1 MAFLDKIHPLLKRTR
16 ENKYSDSNYAVLN
29 AIDKQLEEM
38 ELETIQ
44 SKSQSAIYTATG
56 WFLDNAWG
64 NWFGVKRKTGESDSD
79 YRDRIIEKV
88 NVPRGTVESVK
99 YGIREFLENE
109 YIGIEIYEPWEDIFY
124 LNRVE
129 SKLNGKHH
137 LIGEYYN
144 YGVMDITVGETFPK
158 DMLDVIDLFKPAGVT
173 VHVNVDTNLPSND
186 PNAEKYLLS
195 THKLNVYGSYKEYER
210 TVGMFEGIMGKF
222 SIFDKVNVV
231 DGEDFV
237 LRNGYVYGDL
247 LDEAVERG
255 HEFFNP
261 SEAQANTMLNED
273 NGLGYS
279 EQGSA
284 ISGPIPV
291 KPNTELISNYPIE
304 VISTYNETGKFLGS
318 LKDSRNLDS
327 DYGNIYRVDMDD
339 FWDNISSKY
348 THMNN
353 ENRNYLLN
361 SGKPTPLTINS
372 NNNRVYPIVRGVE
385 DGVDWFYQYY
395 VDGTESF
402 IISTYV
408 SEYYL
413 EKSLYGNKFSK
424 DLEGYDGTV
433 TYSVDVMSE
442 QPITL
447 RLNLSGAGR
456 DNQTTLVPNKWT
468 RLVSTMPIT
477 DFNRPMALMA
487 DAKDNAEIPYKTKI
501 YWKNY
506 KIEKGTE
513 GTPWTPAPEDYD
525 IASIKVGYKNA
536 PANLADISIKE
547 PDYSLFNSRTDLIR
561 GNTETLNDFEHVVG
575 VGTDFN
581 PSSNFRLQDL
591 DEHTDIKEP
600 ADLSL
605 PNNNLGYIYT
615 VFDLNHFYTNHKD
628 KIIKND
634 RYSYIDYLSNNNFTL
649 SLNGEN
655 GRTFEVEYYN
665 FLNKEWELLERNLF
679 KENTIIVSK
688 QIDMHKALNDN
699 LITILR
705 VKTFNKQVTIE
716 DMYLE
721 YRYSKELPISVT
733 GSNTGHSLT
742 LSDEK
747 LYNEVLP
754 YG

>member
-16 ENKYSDSNYAVLN
+16 ENKYSDSNYAILN

-129 SKLNGKHH
+129 SRLNGKHH

-186 PNAEKYLLS
+186 PNEEKELLS
-195 THKLNVYGSYKEYER
+195 THKLNVYDSYKEYER

-222 SIFDKVNVV
+222 SIFDKVSVI
-231 DGEDFV
+231 DGKDFV

-247 LDEAVERG
+247 PNEVLENG
-255 HEFFNP
+255 HEFFNT
-261 SEAQANTMLNED
+261 SEAKANTMLNED
-273 NGLGYS
+273 KGLEYS
-279 EQGSA
+279 EPGSA
-284 ISGPIPV
+284 TSGPIPV

-304 VISTYNETGKFLGS
+304 VISTYDESGKFLGS
-318 LKDSRNLDS
+318 VKASRNLTSNAD
-327 DYGNIYRVDMDD
+327 NIYRVDMDD

-348 THMNN
+348 KHMNN
-353 ENRNYLLN
+353 ENRNLV
-361 SGKPTPLTINS
+361 INS
-372 NNNRVYPIVRGVE
+372 DFKNIIEIGHSYKNGWQFTGVE
-385 DGVDWFYQYY
+385 PTQDNGVLKLNYSEGGNPSVRFVLWVYNN
-395 VDGTESF
+395 ENIF
-402 IISTYV
+402 IAGQTYV
-408 SEYYL
+408 FSIKIKASSENRFFMRTGGTIGVTNQ
-413 EKSLYGNKFSK
+413 EWFDVDNKYRVLTFSFTPGVTANTGAII
-424 DLEGYDGTV
+424 GYTSNPG
-433 TYSVDVMSE
+433 SV
-442 QPITL
+442 
-447 RLNLSGAGR
+447 
-456 DNQTTLVPNKWT
+456 
-468 RLVSTMPIT
+468 
-477 DFNRPMALMA
+477 
-487 DAKDNAEIPYKTKI
+487 EIDWVKL
-501 YWKNY
+501 
-506 KIEKGTE
+506 EKGTVA
-513 GTPWTPAPEDYD
+513 TPWTPAPEDYD
-525 IASIKVGYKNA
+525 IASVKVGFKNA
-536 PANLADISIKE
+536 PSDLSKISIKE
-547 PDYSLFNSRTDLIR
+547 PDYSLLNSRTDLIR
-561 GNTETLNDFEHVVG
+561 GNTETLNGFDHVVG
-575 VGTDFN
+575 IGTGFT
-581 PSSNFRLQDL
+581 PSPNFRLQDL
-591 DEHTDIKEP
+591 DERTEIKEP
-600 ADLSL
+600 TDLSL
-605 PNNNLGYIYT
+605 PNNNLGYVYT
-615 VFDLNHFYTNHKD
+615 VFDLSHFYTKHSD
-628 KIIKND
+628 KIIEND
-634 RYSYIDYLSNNNFTL
+634 RYSYIDYLSNNNFTI
-649 SLNGEN
+649 SLGGET
-655 GRTFEVEYYN
+655 GRTYEVEYYN

-679 KENTIIVSK
+679 KESTSIVSK

-699 LITILR
+699 LIIILR
-705 VKTFNKQVTIE
+705 VKTFNRKVNIK
-716 DMYLE
+716 DMFIE

>member
-173 VHVNVDTNLPSND
+173 VHVNVDLNLPSNN
-186 PNAEKYLLS
+186 PNAEKDLLS
-195 THKLNVYGSYKEYER
+195 THKLNVHDSYKEYEH

-231 DGEDFV
+231 EGKDFV

-255 HEFFNP
+255 HEFFKP
-261 SEAQANTMLNED
+261 SEAKANTMLNED
-273 NGLGYS
+273 NGLEYA
-279 EQGSA
+279 EPGSA
-284 ISGPIPV
+284 TSGSIPV
-291 KPNTELISNYPIE
+291 KPNTELISNYPIS
-304 VISTYNETGKFLGS
+304 VISTYDETGKFLGS
-318 LKDSRNLDS
+318 LKDSRNLAS
-327 DYGNIYRVDMDD
+327 NEGNIYRVDMDD

-348 THMNN
+348 IHMNN

-361 SGKPTPLTINS
+361 SGKPTALTVNS
-372 NNNRVYPIVRGVE
+372 NNSSSSPLQKGVE
-385 DGVDWFYQYY
+385 NGVDWITQENAEGF
-395 VDGTESF
+395 V
-402 IISTYV
+402 ISTYV
-408 SEYYL
+408 NPHWGVSGAF
-413 EKSLYGNKFSK
+413 GNTYSK
-424 DLEGYDGTV
+424 DLEGYTGNV
-433 TYSVDVMSE
+433 TYSVDVKSPK
-442 QPITL
+442 PITIGL
-447 RLNLSGAGR
+447 GTGNYRDGR
-456 DNQTTLVPNKWT
+456 KTTIVPNTWN
-468 RLVSTMPIT
+468 RIQIT
-477 DFNRPMALMA
+477 VKIEEDSRPMSFTALGS
-487 DAKDNAEIPYKTKI
+487 DNKDIPVGTKL

-506 KIEKGTE
+506 KIEKGTVA
-513 GTPWTPAPEDYD
+513 TPWTPAPEDYD
-525 IASIKVGYKNA
+525 IASIKIGIKNA
-536 PANLADISIKE
+536 PSDLSKISIKE

-581 PSSNFRLQDL
+581 PSPNFRLQDL
-591 DEHTDIKEP
+591 DEHTTIKEP
-600 ADLSL
+600 TDLSL
-605 PNNNLGYIYT
+605 SNNNLGYIYT
-615 VFDLNHFYTNHKD
+615 VFDLSHFYTNHKD

-665 FLNKEWELLERNLF
+665 FLTKEWELLERNLF

-688 QIDMHKALNDN
+688 KIDMHKALNDN

-716 DMYLE
+716 DMFIE

>member
-124 LNRVE
+124 LNRL
-129 SKLNGKHH
+129 SSRLNGKHH

-186 PNAEKYLLS
+186 PNAEKDLLS
-195 THKLNVYGSYKEYER
+195 THKLNVYDSYKEYER

-237 LRNGYVYGDL
+237 LIDTTNEE
-247 LDEAVERG
+247 LD
-255 HEFFNP
+255 P
-261 SEAQANTMLNED
+261 
-273 NGLGYS
+273 
-279 EQGSA
+279 
-284 ISGPIPV
+284 
-291 KPNTELISNYPIE
+291 
-304 VISTYNETGKFLGS
+304 
-318 LKDSRNLDS
+318 
-327 DYGNIYRVDMDD
+327 
-339 FWDNISSKY
+339 
-348 THMNN
+348 
-353 ENRNYLLN
+353 
-361 SGKPTPLTINS
+361 
-372 NNNRVYPIVRGVE
+372 
-385 DGVDWFYQYY
+385 
-395 VDGTESF
+395 
-402 IISTYV
+402 
-408 SEYYL
+408 
-413 EKSLYGNKFSK
+413 
-424 DLEGYDGTV
+424 
-433 TYSVDVMSE
+433 
-442 QPITL
+442 
-447 RLNLSGAGR
+447 
-456 DNQTTLVPNKWT
+456 
-468 RLVSTMPIT
+468 
-477 DFNRPMALMA
+477 
-487 DAKDNAEIPYKTKI
+487 
-501 YWKNY
+501 
-506 KIEKGTE
+506 
-513 GTPWTPAPEDYD
+513 
-525 IASIKVGYKNA
+525 
-536 PANLADISIKE
+536 
-547 PDYSLFNSRTDLIR
+547 SLFNSRTDLIR

-591 DEHTDIKEP
+591 DEHTELKEP
-600 ADLSL
+600 TDLSL

-615 VFDLNHFYTNHKD
+615 VFDLSHFYTNHKD

-699 LITILR
+699 LIIILR

-716 DMYLE
+716 DMFIE

>member
-29 AIDKQLEEM
+29 AIDNQLEEM

-129 SKLNGKHH
+129 SRLNGKHH

-144 YGVMDITVGETFPK
+144 YGVMDITVGGTFPK

-186 PNAEKYLLS
+186 PNAEKDLLS
-195 THKLNVYGSYKEYER
+195 THKLNVYDGYKEYER
-210 TVGMFEGIMGKF
+210 TVGIFEGVMGKF
-222 SIFDKVNVV
+222 SIFDKVNVI

-247 LDEAVERG
+247 PGEVVENG
-255 HEFFNP
+255 HEFFKP
-261 SEAQANTMLNED
+261 SEAKANTMLNKD
-273 NGLGYS
+273 TGLEYS
-279 EQGSA
+279 QPGSA
-284 ISGPIPV
+284 TSGFIYV

-304 VISTYNETGKFLGS
+304 VISTYDESGKFLGS

-327 DYGNIYRVDMDD
+327 NEGNIYRVDMDD

-348 THMNN
+348 KHMNSVDRN
-353 ENRNYLLN
+353 LIPNSDFNKDITIGHSSKDGFQFNGTTYAVKDSKLNITFSDIGDGNSMRFVIWSAGDKLNVKKGDKITLSFSGHTDKENYLFARGGGLVNTPTYKQLITPVNKIYTITFEVNTEETKNGAFVLWLEN
-361 SGKPTPLTINS
+361 SGTITF
-372 NNNRVYPIVRGVE
+372 
-385 DGVDWFYQYY
+385 DW
-395 VDGTESF
+395 
-402 IISTYV
+402 IK
-408 SEYYL
+408 L
-413 EKSLYGNKFSK
+413 ELGDK
-424 DLEGYDGTV
+424 
-433 TYSVDVMSE
+433 
-442 QPITL
+442 
-447 RLNLSGAGR
+447 R
-456 DNQTTLVPNKWT
+456 
-468 RLVSTMPIT
+468 
-477 DFNRPMALMA
+477 
-487 DAKDNAEIPYKTKI
+487 
-501 YWKNY
+501 
-506 KIEKGTE
+506 
-513 GTPWTPAPEDYD
+513 TPWKPAPEDYD

-536 PANLADISIKE
+536 PTNLADISIKA
-547 PDYSLFNSRTDLIR
+547 PDYSLFNNRMDLIR
-561 GNTETLNDFEHVVG
+561 GNTETLNGFENVVG
-575 VGTDFN
+575 IGSDFN
-581 PSSNFRLQDL
+581 PSANFRLQDL
-591 DEHTDIKEP
+591 DEHTTIKEP
-600 ADLSL
+600 TELSL

-615 VFDLNHFYTNHKD
+615 VFDLSHFYTNHKD

-733 GSNTGHSLT
+733 GSNTGRSLT